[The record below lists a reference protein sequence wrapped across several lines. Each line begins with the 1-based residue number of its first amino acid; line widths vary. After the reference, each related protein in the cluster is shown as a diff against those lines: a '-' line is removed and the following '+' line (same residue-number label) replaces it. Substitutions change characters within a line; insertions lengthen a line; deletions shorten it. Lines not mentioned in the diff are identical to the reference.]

1 MTEPTP
7 IASGAEA
14 QDGALLLDSVS
25 VWAPSGAYMLCGVD
39 WKVDTGQRW
48 ALIGPNGSGKSTIL
62 SLAGAVRHPSSGRAV
77 VLGGTLGQVDMPRLR
92 RRIGYVDSS
101 ADSLP
106 WLTGE
111 EAVLTGV
118 SATIRPL
125 WGTYTEADRGSA
137 RSLLAL
143 FGCEHTAER
152 ALSTCSQGERS
163 RIRIA
168 RSLIANPCLLLL
180 DEPAVGLD
188 LAAREA
194 LIAALDRLSGERP
207 GLTSILVTHH
217 VEEIPRTTTHA
228 LLLRQGRAVAAG
240 PMQSTLNSDNLSL
253 SFGLPVECEAR
264 GGRYSARATA
274 SWDGAAK
281 SG

>member
-1 MTEPTP
+1 
-7 IASGAEA
+7 
-14 QDGALLLDSVS
+14 
-25 VWAPSGAYMLCGVD
+25 
-39 WKVDTGQRW
+39 
-48 ALIGPNGSGKSTIL
+48 
-62 SLAGAVRHPSSGRAV
+62 V

-92 RRIGYVDSS
+92 RRVGYVDAS

-106 WLTGE
+106 WLTAE

-125 WGTYTEADRGSA
+125 WDTYSEVDRRNA

-143 FGCEHTAER
+143 FGCDHVAER
-152 ALSTCSQGERS
+152 ELSTCSQGERS

-168 RSLIANPCLLLL
+168 RSLIADPCLVLL

-194 LIAALDRLSGERP
+194 LIAALDRLREERP

-228 LLLRQGRAVAAG
+228 LLLRRGRVVAAG
-240 PMQSTLNSDNLSL
+240 PIQSTLTSDNLSL
-253 SFGLPVECEAR
+253 SFGLPVECEMR
-264 GGRYSARATA
+264 EGRFFARATA
-274 SWDGAAK
+274 SWNGAAK
-281 SG
+281 SD

>member
-1 MTEPTP
+1 MTDKTLYV
-7 IASGAEA
+7 AGTGAKTL
-14 QDGALLLDSVS
+14 ALQLDSVS
-25 VWAPSGAYMLCGVD
+25 VWSPSGFHMLCDVD
-39 WKVDTGQRW
+39 WLVKTGERW

-62 SLAGAVRHPSSGRAV
+62 SLAGALRHPSSGRAV
-77 VLGGTLGQVDMPRLR
+77 VLGGTLGRVDMPRLR
-92 RRIGYVDSS
+92 RRIGFVDAG

-125 WGTYTEADRGSA
+125 WRTYSEADRA
-137 RSLLAL
+137 RARDLLTL

-152 ALSTCSQGERS
+152 ELSTCSQGERS

-168 RSLIANPCLLLL
+168 RSLVANPCLLLL

-194 LIAALDRLSGERP
+194 LIAALDRLSEERSD
-207 GLTSILVTHH
+207 LTSILVTHH

-228 LLLRQGRAVAAG
+228 LLLRQGGVVAAG
-240 PMQSTLNSDNLSL
+240 PIEATLTSANLSL
-253 SFGLPVECEAR
+253 SFGLTVECEQR
-264 GGRYSARATA
+264 DGRFFAMASA
-274 SWDGAAK
+274 SWSGATK
-281 SG
+281 SV